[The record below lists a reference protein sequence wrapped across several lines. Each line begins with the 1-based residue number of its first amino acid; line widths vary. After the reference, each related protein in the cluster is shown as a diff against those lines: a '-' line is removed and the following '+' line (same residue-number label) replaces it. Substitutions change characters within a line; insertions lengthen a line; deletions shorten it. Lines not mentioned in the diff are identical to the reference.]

1 VDFVQSL
8 RTFVRVVDAG
18 SFVRAAD
25 QLGTSNAAATR
36 QVGALEKHLD
46 VRLLNRTTRKLS
58 LTSSG
63 EAFLEKARRILADIE
78 DAEGMARGKRAIVSG
93 TLRLSVPLS
102 FGIGPLSRLLP
113 GFRARHPRL
122 QLDIDLTDQVVDL
135 VAHGVDVALRIAREP
150 SAHLVARKLA
160 PVELVLCAS
169 PQYLKVRGLPGHPRD
184 LAEHDTL
191 SYSYLASG
199 EAWTFTDASG
209 EATQVRINPSVHA
222 TNGELLRELALVG
235 GGVILQPTFIV
246 GGELTRGTLV
256 QILPQ
261 WKTQELNLYAVYL
274 SQRQLSAKVRAFI
287 DYLVE
292 SIGDEPYW
300 ERWKAHGRK
309 GEGGGRG
316 AQRRK
321 PSGAPDR

>member
-1 VDFVQSL
+1 MDFVQSL

-18 SFVRAAD
+18 SFIRAAD
-25 QLGTSNAAATR
+25 QLGTSNAAVTR
-36 QVGALEKHLD
+36 QVAALERHLD

-63 EAFLEKARRILADIE
+63 QVFIEKARGILADIE
-78 DAEGMARGKRAIVSG
+78 EAEGMARGKRAKVSG

-102 FGIGPLSRLLP
+102 FGIGQVSRLLP
-113 GFRARHPRL
+113 GFRARYPGL
-122 QLDIDLTDQVVDL
+122 KLDIDLTDQIVDL
-135 VAHGVDVALRIAREP
+135 VAQGVDVALRIAREP
-150 SAHLVARKLA
+150 SPHLVARKLA
-160 PVELVLCAS
+160 PVVLVLCAS
-169 PQYLKVRGLPGHPRD
+169 PQYLKVRGVPGHPGD

-199 EAWTFTDASG
+199 EAWTFTDARG
-209 EATQVRINPSVHA
+209 EAIRVRINPSVNA
-222 TNGELLRELALVG
+222 TNGEVLRELALAG
-235 GGVILQPTFIV
+235 GGVILQPSFIV
-246 GGELTRGTLV
+246 GAELMRGTLV
-256 QILPQ
+256 QVLPE

-300 ERWKAHGRK
+300 EQWKVSGDK
-309 GEGGGRG
+309 G
-316 AQRRK
+316 QRRR
-321 PSGAPDR
+321 PSGATSGRRPIRQ